1 MDREEIEAGVK
12 LLRAPRAAGVAG
24 IAFSLLLAVAIVLFR
39 ISTPPNEAQPGTWLS
54 DSGRRHTLVIGLS
67 LIPFAGI
74 AFLWF
79 MGVVRDRIGDRE
91 DRFIATVFLGSGL
104 LFVAMLF
111 AGAAVAGAVV
121 ATAGASGGSPIRAD
135 LLETERRITEQLL
148 EVYALR
154 MAGVFVISTTT
165 IAFRTGMLPRWLGVF
180 GYASALILLVNS
192 GRIHWVNLVFP
203 LWALVLSIH
212 ILRVAP
218 RVGPAT
224 PADTIP
230 AWPSPPT

>member
-1 MDREEIEAGVK
+1 MHMDREELDAGVK
-12 LLRAPRAAGVAG
+12 MLRAPRAAGVAG
-24 IAFSLLLAVAIVLFR
+24 IAFSLLLGLAIVLLR
-39 ISTPPNEAQPGTWLS
+39 ISTPSNQTQAGVWLT
-54 DSGRRHTLVIGLS
+54 DSGRRETLVVGLS

-79 MGVVRDRIGDRE
+79 MGVVRDRIGERE
-91 DRFIATVFLGSGL
+91 DRFVATVFLGSGL

-111 AGAAVAGAVV
+111 AGAAVAGAVA
-121 ATAGASGGSPIRAD
+121 ATAGAAAGGPLRAD
-135 LLETERRITEQLL
+135 LLETERRISQQLL

-165 IAFRTGMLPRWLGVF
+165 IAFRTGILPRWLGVF

-192 GRIHWVNLVFP
+192 GRLHWVNLVFP

-218 RVGPAT
+218 KA
-224 PADTIP
+224 
-230 AWPSPPT
+230 

>member
-1 MDREEIEAGVK
+1 MDREAFGARGKK
-12 LLRAPRAAGVAG
+12 LRTPRAAGIAG
-24 IAFSLLLAVAIVLFR
+24 IAFSVLLAVAIVLLR
-39 ISTPPNEAQPGTWLS
+39 ISTPSNEAHPGAWLT
-54 DSGRRHTLVIGLS
+54 DSGQRHTLALGLS

-79 MGVVRDRIGDRE
+79 MGVVRDRIGERE

-111 AGAAVAGAVV
+111 AGAAVAGAIA
-121 ATAGASGGSPIRAD
+121 ATADAPTGSPLRAD

-148 EVYALR
+148 DVYALR

-165 IAFRTGMLPRWLGVF
+165 IAFRTGILPRWLGVF

-192 GRIHWVNLVFP
+192 GTVPWANLVFP
-203 LWALVLSIH
+203 LWAFVLSIH

-218 RVGPAT
+218 KDEHEPA
-224 PADTIP
+224 
-230 AWPSPPT
+230 

>member
-1 MDREEIEAGVK
+1 M
-12 LLRAPRAAGVAG
+12 
-24 IAFSLLLAVAIVLFR
+24 
-39 ISTPPNEAQPGTWLS
+39 
-54 DSGRRHTLVIGLS
+54 S

-79 MGVVRDRIGDRE
+79 MGVVRDRIGERE

-111 AGAAVAGAVV
+111 AGAAVAGAIA
-121 ATAGASGGSPIRAD
+121 ATADAPTGSPLRAD

-148 EVYALR
+148 DVYALR

-165 IAFRTGMLPRWLGVF
+165 IAFRTGILPRWLGVF

-192 GRIHWVNLVFP
+192 GNR
-203 LWALVLSIH
+203 ALGQPGVPVVGVRAEH
-212 ILRVAP
+212 PHPP
-218 RVGPAT
+218 RRPQGRA
-224 PADTIP
+224 
-230 AWPSPPT
+230 